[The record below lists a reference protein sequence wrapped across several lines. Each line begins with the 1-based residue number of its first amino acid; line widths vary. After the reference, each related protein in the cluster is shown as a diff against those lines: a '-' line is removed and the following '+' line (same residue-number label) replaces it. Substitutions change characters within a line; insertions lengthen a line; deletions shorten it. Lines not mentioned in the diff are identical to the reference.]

1 MLRFVRPTAAVII
14 PPLVQL
20 LWVELLLHHSSMRAP
35 AAFAVQAYWRW
46 WLSIPACAAMWL
58 FLGCRLIAHDYPDPR
73 LDFALLY
80 FSLGLLLLLAIS
92 VVLMINW

>member
-1 MLRFVRPTAAVII
+1 
-14 PPLVQL
+14 VQA
-20 LWVELLLHHSSMRAP
+20 LWVELLLHHSPMRAP
-35 AAFAVQAYWRW
+35 AAFAAQAYVLA

-58 FLGCRLIAHDYPDPR
+58 FFGYRLIVHDDPDPR

-92 VVLMINW
+92 VALMINW